1 MAPCERIPYPT
12 KEEATFAACIIF
24 SYLSEKEIPHA
35 FIGRFAEAMTS
46 TVPVEMDV
54 LEILVEHGLGEIE
67 TLFNDLVSGRN
78 TRYSGFLASTDDSER
93 CPIALVYRLGHRHHH
108 MGVALSFV
116 RAGSNMF
123 PYKLDHGNN
132 DSTCVK
138 ITVHDMERNERNLPV
153 LRPRHLLAQKLRIF
167 RTVHGNKE
175 KSQAV
180 RDIKRILVAAAAF
193 PEGFAEGPFSPAEAF
208 ELLRI
213 IEPMLEF
220 GHSRA
225 IDTTSVELERWR
237 KLGVNLNNSHLP
249 VEIGNNQGILGII
262 LDRLAAEF

>member
-138 ITVHDMERNERNLPV
+138 VTVPNLV
-153 LRPRHLLAQKLRIF
+153 LSGYFVKFFGSYSILELRSGIPTLRGNQLTCPRR
-167 RTVHGNKE
+167 VSN
-175 KSQAV
+175 
-180 RDIKRILVAAAAF
+180 
-193 PEGFAEGPFSPAEAF
+193 
-208 ELLRI
+208 
-213 IEPMLEF
+213 
-220 GHSRA
+220 
-225 IDTTSVELERWR
+225 
-237 KLGVNLNNSHLP
+237 NNSHQTLP
-249 VEIGNNQGILGII
+249 P
-262 LDRLAAEF
+262 FTSCS